1 MNNIHSNTTFL
12 NEAIDKKTDVEDEKT
27 DLILANMID
36 LRKTMSDVLSLLLG
50 AKENSVIDQA
60 LFRILQ
66 FFDVDRVYI
75 GTFDEQT
82 HTVDFTN
89 EVTCDGIIS
98 MREDLLRQL
107 PQDEIPWWYDSIK
120 KGMDIVIHDVSK
132 MPEEAKSEQH
142 LLILQEVSSLLVIP
156 IFKQGKPSGF
166 IGFDSVKKETELE
179 CLRYRELTYVG

>member
-50 AKENSVIDQA
+50 AKKNSVIDQA

-82 HTVDFTN
+82 HTVDFTESKPIN
-89 EVTCDGIIS
+89 PDG
-98 MREDLLRQL
+98 L
-107 PQDEIPWWYDSIK
+107 PCLKIGMTNKDETSCKIRRCCSLFASS
-120 KGMDIVIHDVSK
+120 G
-132 MPEEAKSEQH
+132 
-142 LLILQEVSSLLVIP
+142 IL
-156 IFKQGKPSGF
+156 
-166 IGFDSVKKETELE
+166 ETS
-179 CLRYRELTYVG
+179 

>member
-1 MNNIHSNTTFL
+1 MYCHFFL
-12 NEAIDKKTDVEDEKT
+12 EPKK
-27 DLILANMID
+27 
-36 LRKTMSDVLSLLLG
+36 
-50 AKENSVIDQA
+50 NSVIDQA

-107 PQDEIPWWYDSIK
+107 PARRDSLVVRQYQ
-120 KGMDIVIHDVSK
+120 KGH
-132 MPEEAKSEQH
+132 
-142 LLILQEVSSLLVIP
+142 
-156 IFKQGKPSGF
+156 GY
-166 IGFDSVKKETELE
+166 
-179 CLRYRELTYVG
+179 RYS

>member
-82 HTVDFTN
+82 HTASTPARRDSLV
-89 EVTCDGIIS
+89 V
-98 MREDLLRQL
+98 RQY
-107 PQDEIPWWYDSIK
+107 Q
-120 KGMDIVIHDVSK
+120 KGH
-132 MPEEAKSEQH
+132 
-142 LLILQEVSSLLVIP
+142 
-156 IFKQGKPSGF
+156 GY
-166 IGFDSVKKETELE
+166 
-179 CLRYRELTYVG
+179 RYS

>member
-120 KGMDIVIHDVSK
+120 KGMDIVIPVSYTHLDVYK
-132 MPEEAKSEQH
+132 RQRIRRCAWFATLPP
-142 LLILQEVSSLLVIP
+142 IP
-156 IFKQGKPSGF
+156 YKRCFPPHRS
-166 IGFDSVKKETELE
+166 
-179 CLRYRELTYVG
+179 

>member
-66 FFDVDRVYI
+66 FSMWI
-75 GTFDEQT
+75 GCISE
-82 HTVDFTN
+82 HLTN
-89 EVTCDGIIS
+89 KLI
-98 MREDLLRQL
+98 LLTLRMKL
-107 PQDEIPWWYDSIK
+107 LVMALSLCERIYCVNSRKTRFLGGTI
-120 KGMDIVIHDVSK
+120 VSK
-132 MPEEAKSEQH
+132 GH
-142 LLILQEVSSLLVIP
+142 
-156 IFKQGKPSGF
+156 GY
-166 IGFDSVKKETELE
+166 
-179 CLRYRELTYVG
+179 RYS

>member
-1 MNNIHSNTTFL
+1 MNNIHSNATFRD
-12 NEAIDKKTDVEDEKT
+12 ETISKKTDVEDQKT
-27 DLILANMID
+27 DLVLANMID

-107 PQDEIPWWYDSIK
+107 PQDEIPWWYESIK
-120 KGMDIVIHDVSK
+120 KAWI
-132 MPEEAKSEQH
+132 
-142 LLILQEVSSLLVIP
+142 SLFMMSLKCRKRQKANSIYWLCKRSYP
-156 IFKQGKPSGF
+156 
-166 IGFDSVKKETELE
+166 
-179 CLRYRELTYVG
+179 Y

>member
-50 AKENSVIDQA
+50 AKKNSVIDQA

-98 MREDLLRQL
+98 RGFTASTPARRDSLVVRQY
-107 PQDEIPWWYDSIK
+107 Q
-120 KGMDIVIHDVSK
+120 KGH
-132 MPEEAKSEQH
+132 
-142 LLILQEVSSLLVIP
+142 
-156 IFKQGKPSGF
+156 GY
-166 IGFDSVKKETELE
+166 
-179 CLRYRELTYVG
+179 RYS

>member
-12 NEAIDKKTDVEDEKT
+12 DEAIDKKTDVEDEKT

-107 PQDEIPWWYDSIK
+107 RK
-120 KGMDIVIHDVSK
+120 TRFLGGTTVSK
-132 MPEEAKSEQH
+132 RAWISLFMMSLKCRKRRR
-142 LLILQEVSSLLVIP
+142 VSS
-156 IFKQGKPSGF
+156 IF
-166 IGFDSVKKETELE
+166 
-179 CLRYRELTYVG
+179 

>member
-82 HTVDFTN
+82 HTVDFLRR
-89 EVTCDGIIS
+89 
-98 MREDLLRQL
+98 MKLLVMALSLCERIYCVNSRKTRFL
-107 PQDEIPWWYDSIK
+107 GGTI
-120 KGMDIVIHDVSK
+120 VSK
-132 MPEEAKSEQH
+132 RAWISLFIMSLKCRKRRR
-142 LLILQEVSSLLVIP
+142 VSS
-156 IFKQGKPSGF
+156 IF
-166 IGFDSVKKETELE
+166 
-179 CLRYRELTYVG
+179 

>member
-50 AKENSVIDQA
+50 AKKNSVIDQA

-98 MREDLLRQL
+98 MREDYCVNSRKTRFL
-107 PQDEIPWWYDSIK
+107 
-120 KGMDIVIHDVSK
+120 GGTTVSK
-132 MPEEAKSEQH
+132 RAWISLFMMSLKCRKRRR
-142 LLILQEVSSLLVIP
+142 VSS
-156 IFKQGKPSGF
+156 IF
-166 IGFDSVKKETELE
+166 
-179 CLRYRELTYVG
+179 